1 MPDAAPGTGPVDQ
14 AERLD
19 SLRSRSE
26 RAWQDAQSA
35 WARAQ
40 AIQARQDE
48 AVKASTREPRISS
61 RSARL
66 EALLASLPVI
76 EQAKGV
82 LMADQGCDADQASD
96 LLCRAAQRSNLP
108 VREVAEQIVTKA
120 QRRRAST

>member
-1 MPDAAPGTGPVDQ
+1 M
-14 AERLD
+14 
-19 SLRSRSE
+19 
-26 RAWQDAQSA
+26 
-35 WARAQ
+35 
-40 AIQARQDE
+40 
-48 AVKASTREPRISS
+48 KASTREPRISS

-82 LMADQGCDADQASD
+82 LMAGQGCDADQAFD

>member
-1 MPDAAPGTGPVDQ
+1 M
-14 AERLD
+14 
-19 SLRSRSE
+19 
-26 RAWQDAQSA
+26 
-35 WARAQ
+35 
-40 AIQARQDE
+40 
-48 AVKASTREPRISS
+48 KASTREPRISS

-66 EALLASLPVI
+66 KALLASMPEI

-96 LLCRAAQRSNLP
+96 LLCRAAQRANLP

>member
-1 MPDAAPGTGPVDQ
+1 
-14 AERLD
+14 
-19 SLRSRSE
+19 
-26 RAWQDAQSA
+26 
-35 WARAQ
+35 
-40 AIQARQDE
+40 
-48 AVKASTREPRISS
+48 VKASTREPRISS

-82 LMADQGCDADQASD
+82 LMAGQGCDADQAFD

>member
-1 MPDAAPGTGPVDQ
+1 MPEAGPGTDPADK

-48 AVKASTREPRISS
+48 AVKASTREPGTVS

-66 EALLASLPVI
+66 EAQLASMPVI

-82 LMADQGCDADQASD
+82 LMASQGCDADQAFD
-96 LLCRAAQRSNLP
+96 LLCRAAQRSNVP
-108 VREVAEQIVTKA
+108 IRELAEQIVTKA
-120 QRRRAST
+120 QRRRASP

>member
-1 MPDAAPGTGPVDQ
+1 MLDAGPGAGPVDE

-48 AVKASTREPRISS
+48 AVKASAREPRTGS

-66 EALLASLPVI
+66 EAQLASMPVI

-82 LMADQGCDADQASD
+82 LIASQGCDADQAFD

-108 VREVAEQIVTKA
+108 VRELAEQMVTKA

>member
-1 MPDAAPGTGPVDQ
+1 MPDAGPGTGPVDK
-14 AERLD
+14 AERRD

-48 AVKASTREPRISS
+48 AVNASARESRTVS

-82 LMADQGCDADQASD
+82 LMARQGCDADQALD
-96 LLCRAAQRSNLP
+96 LLCRAAQRSNTP

>member
-1 MPDAAPGTGPVDQ
+1 MPDAGPGTGAVDE

-19 SLRSRSE
+19 SLRSHSE

-35 WARAQ
+35 RARAQ

-48 AVKASTREPRISS
+48 AVQASMREPRTVA
-61 RSARL
+61 RSVPL
-66 EALLASLPVI
+66 EALLESLPVI

-82 LMADQGCDADQASD
+82 LMARQGCDADQAFD

-108 VREVAEQIVTKA
+108 VRELAEQIVTKA
-120 QRRRAST
+120 QQRRAST